1 MYKLKLLCV
10 RDQNKTLELET
21 VAKNTTSA
29 LRRMYALLTDE
40 LDGVCIVDL
49 DKDKIKIYD
58 AKGLYYIG
66 EVTKSEKANKRKKI
80 QHSSSAKDRIRAV
93 G

>member
-29 LRRMYALLTDE
+29 LRHM
-40 LDGVCIVDL
+40 
-49 DKDKIKIYD
+49 
-58 AKGLYYIG
+58 
-66 EVTKSEKANKRKKI
+66 
-80 QHSSSAKDRIRAV
+80 
-93 G
+93 